1 MKEENKVLVSVLDP
15 AIDTESM
22 TMDDMSG
29 YAESRDLA
37 RLKFK
42 PGVPVTRYHTR
53 EIRHDVMESYVMA
66 APTDAEKYRRAFLC
80 GVVRVENI
88 VQRDGSIITDW
99 TPPSVG
105 KLPAMPDSE
114 AERFSAAERQ
124 EIGLCI
130 FDRSFLAP
138 RTVPGFRLPHT
149 LLRYL
154 AERAYRPVDASQASQ
169 APSKGEA
176 SQGQA
181 A

>member
-1 MKEENKVLVSVLDP
+1 MQEETKVFVSVLDP
-15 AIDTESM
+15 AINTESM
-22 TMDDMSG
+22 TITDMSG
-29 YAESRDLA
+29 YAESRDLT

-66 APTDAEKYRRAFLC
+66 APTEPERYRRAFLC

-88 VQRDGSIITDW
+88 VQRDGSVITDW
-99 TPPSVG
+99 TPPSLG
-105 KLPAMPDSE
+105 KFPAMPDSE
-114 AERFSAAERQ
+114 GERFSAAERQ

-138 RTVPGFRLPHT
+138 RTVPGFRLPPM
-149 LLRYL
+149 LPRFL
-154 AERAYRPVDASQASQ
+154 AEREYRPADANRASQAQSSD
-169 APSKGEA
+169 AA
-176 SQGQA
+176 SPGQA